1 MTLYASY
8 TAWLHATPYKAE
20 QTRIAEMKQDKIP
33 PAYPPVSWEWVVRY
47 WQDVGLCMSAGGY
60 PHALTWQ
67 EISAWQALSGVKM
80 TAWLAETLKK
90 MSAAY
95 VSGLHEFSKEF
106 AECPYMPEIISQ
118 EHAQAIERKIERIFS

>member
-1 MTLYASY
+1 M
-8 TAWLHATPYKAE
+8 
-20 QTRIAEMKQDKIP
+20 RQDKIP
-33 PAYPPVSWEWVVRY
+33 PVFPPVAWGWVVNY
-47 WQDVGLCMSAGGY
+47 WHEIGLCMSSGGY
-60 PHALTWQ
+60 PNALTWQ
-67 EISAWQALSGVKM
+67 EISAWQANAGIHLNHFE
-80 TAWLAETLKK
+80 ALALKQ

>member
-1 MTLYASY
+1 
-8 TAWLHATPYKAE
+8 
-20 QTRIAEMKQDKIP
+20 
-33 PAYPPVSWEWVVRY
+33 
-47 WQDVGLCMSAGGY
+47 MSSGGY
-60 PHALTWQ
+60 PNALTWQ
-67 EISAWQALSGVKM
+67 EIWAWQQSLGIRLNHFEAS
-80 TAWLAETLKK
+80 TLKK